1 MLSAIILGLDLCV
14 GQAVVKHQQ
23 RLWRNSTIYK
33 GAQGL
38 GSEASQS
45 QRVLRWWRGS
55 HYGRVYNRC
64 EPIAVFQRLCFL
76 KHFNVLPQLEVSVS
90 KIING
95 PIFFHS
101 VPQEAC
107 FFEVDG
113 NWCGNHEAQGRL
125 KSAIHSCQP
134 LLDPPLNCY
143 FHVTEFFHFKTFW
156 DIFHGV
162 VANHF

>member
-1 MLSAIILGLDLCV
+1 MFSTIILGLDLCV

-23 RLWRNSTIYK
+23 RLWQNSTIYK

-55 HYGRVYNRC
+55 YYGRVYNRC
-64 EPIAVFQRLCFL
+64 EPIALFQRLCFL
-76 KHFNVLPQLEVSVS
+76 QHFNVLPQLEVSVS

-95 PIFFHS
+95 PILFPS

-113 NWCGNHEAQGRL
+113 NWCGNHEGGPG
-125 KSAIHSCQP
+125 KTKISHSQLP
-134 LLDPPLNCY
+134 ATTGPPSKLLFPCHRV
-143 FHVTEFFHFKTFW
+143 FSF
-156 DIFHGV
+156 
-162 VANHF
+162 